1 MVIALFYLPIF
12 PLRFFV
18 SPHNQIQMALS
29 LPILAQPTPS
39 TLFTGSRRFQF
50 VGWPIRMVEW
60 RVAAML
66 GTGLSGR
73 GDASRAT
80 EAHHSA
86 TTPPVEGPRNS
97 FILQTLKAWRP

>member
-18 SPHNQIQMALS
+18 SPHHQIKTALS
-29 LPILAQPTPS
+29 HPILTESTPA
-39 TLFTGSRRFQF
+39 TLYTGSCRFQF
-50 VGWPIRMVEW
+50 VGCLIWMVEW

-66 GTGLSGR
+66 GTGHSGR
-73 GDASRAT
+73 GDATRAT
-80 EAHHSA
+80 EAHLSA

-97 FILQTLKAWRP
+97 FILQNLKA